1 MNVVLGLDDIKIHH
15 IHFQESVKNTII
27 EGSDFI
33 RIIYSNE
40 LFSLNGIYIDF
51 ELDTTH
57 IEKYFNKY
65 KYVLNNMTERNKSII
80 SRLSQLEKD
89 ILDKVNIP
97 GKKTPIY
104 KISEHLHNGNIKL
117 FIENNIPQAGINK
130 YILKISGIWANETEY
145 GITFKFGE

>member
-1 MNVVLGLDDIKIHH
+1 MNVLLNLDDIQIHH

-65 KYVLNNMTERNKSII
+65 KYVLNKNSEKNITII
-80 SRLSQLEKD
+80 MRLSQLEKE
-89 ILDKVNIP
+89 ILEKVNISEN
-97 GKKTPIY
+97 KCPIY
-104 KISEHLHNGNIKL
+104 KISEHLQSGNIKL
-117 FIENNIPQAGINK
+117 FTETNLPANGTIK
-130 YILKISGIWANETEY
+130 YLLKISGIWENETEY
-145 GITFKFGE
+145 GITFKFGD